1 MKQKDQMRAKDRL
14 YKEYSDHEFKNITV
28 DETAEPE
35 LFIFVKETQDK
46 GPKFSNYDHDKLEHF
61 AKRIYEL
68 RKD

>member
-14 YKEYSDHEFKNITV
+14 YKEYGDHAFKNIIV
-28 DETAEPE
+28 DKDLEPE
-35 LFIFVKETQDK
+35 LYEFVEETKNK
-46 GPKFSNYDHDKLEHF
+46 GTKFSNYDTEKLEHF